1 MKVKVN
7 LRQKRE
13 AAKLSINQMARLTGL
28 SPQQIQRLENG
39 GSWFSRESLGEVCKS
54 LKCKP
59 GDLLEIE
66 EEELISA

>member
-7 LRQKRE
+7 LRQRRK
-13 AAKLSINQMARLTGL
+13 AAKLSINGMARLTGL
-28 SPQQIQRLENG
+28 SPQQVVRLENG
-39 GSWFSRESLGEVCKS
+39 DSWFSRESLVEVCKA

-66 EEELISA
+66 EELISA

>member
-1 MKVKVN
+1 MNVKVN

-13 AAKLSINQMARLTGL
+13 EARLSINDMARATGL

-39 GSWFSRESLGEVCKS
+39 SSWFSRDSLAEVCKA

-66 EEELISA
+66 EEELVSA